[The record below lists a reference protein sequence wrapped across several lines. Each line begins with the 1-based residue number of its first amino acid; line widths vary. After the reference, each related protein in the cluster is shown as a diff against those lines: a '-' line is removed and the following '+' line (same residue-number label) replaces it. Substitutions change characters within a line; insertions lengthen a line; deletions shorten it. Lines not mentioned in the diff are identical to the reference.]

1 MAVYALLIDTLMLP
15 INAPSI
21 LTLALRW
28 PPASTTAMSTG
39 YPISTAFASAAEI
52 TPFLRLLALCSP
64 CSSFEL
70 VPSDRLEGRYSRTTM
85 PFVNL
90 GLEVIGNQFKASG
103 STTWIVPTGVRQR
116 PAARLARPC
125 FSFLARQEGYQT
137 PASTHRRRPAGG

>member
-1 MAVYALLIDTLMLP
+1 
-15 INAPSI
+15 
-21 LTLALRW
+21 
-28 PPASTTAMSTG
+28 
-39 YPISTAFASAAEI
+39 
-52 TPFLRLLALCSP
+52 
-64 CSSFEL
+64 
-70 VPSDRLEGRYSRTTM
+70 M